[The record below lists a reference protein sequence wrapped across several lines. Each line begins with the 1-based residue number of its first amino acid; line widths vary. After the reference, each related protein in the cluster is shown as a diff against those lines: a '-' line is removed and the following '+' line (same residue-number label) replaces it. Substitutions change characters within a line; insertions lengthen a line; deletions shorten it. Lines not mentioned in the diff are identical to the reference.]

1 MPSSPP
7 LRWILVP
14 LCLGLAGY
22 GCAGTETQQGE
33 SGSLSLDLV
42 LAGGV
47 EIDVVDW
54 QITGNDMNMGGAIDV
69 SAPGSTASVEVFGL
83 PVGAEPYVV
92 ELSAVSADQEVTC
105 RGSAE
110 FDVEVGVSTQ
120 VMVMLNCKRQ
130 DQLGA
135 VRVNGKFNICSE
147 LTKVVVSPLQ
157 TSVGNDISLLSA
169 AVDEEGDPISY
180 MWSSH
185 SGSLADPTAASTSY
199 TCTEVGDDDITI
211 LVSDDGG
218 SYCMSMWTVRV
229 TCVDGDGGT
238 GGSGG
243 AGGAGGMG
251 GAQTGTAT
259 VTAAHFAPEV
269 PTAEDTAVA
278 IYVNGDEVTAL
289 GTIEYGQT
297 TGRVEL
303 PAPAT
308 YDIGVGLPGGDG
320 PLLQLSGV
328 QLNDGDDIAAAAYRT
343 NDELPVALFAY
354 NLSTSGLEGGSGRV
368 FVSHGANDE
377 ALNPVDIIVTDE
389 GACPPPLLDD
399 LAFGET
405 RVEGGLDL
413 PATTYNLGFDLDP
426 GDCEAEVPFG
436 APVTE
441 AVTTVLVAVDE
452 DVGEGLAPQV
462 WALVDAEIVVALI
475 TPDLCEGAVCED
487 TGDDCT
493 VAACNPGT
501 GLCETSNVQ
510 NGTEC
515 NAGGAGTCQE
525 GVCVPNPECVVDV
538 DCPDTGNECIDAV
551 CNAGTCG
558 TSNNTNAC
566 EGDTG
571 TCQEGVCVPN
581 PECVV
586 DVDCPDT
593 GNECIEA
600 VCNAGTCET
609 SNNSNAC
616 DGGTGTCNAGVCEP
630 NASCEYTQ
638 DFESL
643 VSGDPPQAQPTSL
656 ATDGWLVGANVFAPD
671 GSTFLYDYFAFPAPN
686 GGPAFSAVAAG
697 EGGATQGAQQLSIY
711 NDYNN
716 ADHAAGNIIEAI
728 VFRERTIAASD
739 VGTTLSF
746 TFDAKAGNIE
756 GASTA
761 LAFIKT
767 LNPAAGFATTNFI
780 TEDTTNLPA
789 TWSTFTL
796 SLAIDAS
803 LVGQTLQYGGQSRA
817 SNFEGSG
824 IFYDNMDVCSVVTV
838 Q

>member
-1 MPSSPP
+1 MPSSHP

-593 GNECIEA
+593 GNECIDA

>member
-1 MPSSPP
+1 MPSSHP

-54 QITGNDMNMGGAIDV
+54 QITGNDMSMGGAIDV

-130 DQLGA
+130 EQLGA

-147 LTKVVVSPLQ
+147 LTKVVVSPLR

-243 AGGAGGMG
+243 SGGAGGMG
-251 GAQTGTAT
+251 GAPAGTAT

-413 PATTYNLGFDLDP
+413 PATTYNLGFDLNP

-462 WALVDAEIVVALI
+462 WALVDAETVVALI
-475 TPDLCEGAVCED
+475 TPDLCEGVVCED

-493 VAACNPGT
+493 AAACNSST
-501 GLCETSNVQ
+501 GLCETSNVE

-515 NAGGAGTCQE
+515 NDGGAGTCQE

-558 TSNNTNAC
+558 TSNNTMK
-566 EGDTG
+566 
-571 TCQEGVCVPN
+571 
-581 PECVV
+581 
-586 DVDCPDT
+586 
-593 GNECIEA
+593 
-600 VCNAGTCET
+600 
-609 SNNSNAC
+609 SNAC
-616 DGGTGTCNAGVCEP
+616 DGGAGTCNAGVCEP

-656 ATDGWLVGANVFAPD
+656 ATDGWLVGANVFESD
-671 GSTFLYDYFAFPAPN
+671 GTTFVYDYFAFPAPN

-697 EGGATQGAQQLSIY
+697 EGGATQGAQQMSIY

-716 ADHAAGNIIEAI
+716 ADHAAGRIIEAI

-789 TWSTFTL
+789 NWSTFTL

-838 Q
+838 P